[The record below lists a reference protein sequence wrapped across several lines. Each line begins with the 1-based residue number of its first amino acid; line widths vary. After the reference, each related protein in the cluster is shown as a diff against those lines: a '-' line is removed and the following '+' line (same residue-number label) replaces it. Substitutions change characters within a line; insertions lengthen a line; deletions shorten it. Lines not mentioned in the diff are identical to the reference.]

1 MSENSATQLLLFADS
16 FLQCTLQ
23 LLELSELCLDYGG
36 VRLQYARNKL
46 ERFLIFDIRNQTHE
60 IDRFNIKLK
69 EEHGFERLSFIASLD
84 LDSASLFYVRLRVNR
99 LRAHPRLFCQSMGI
113 PSVLFSPQQRLE
125 YYDLLIPPATLRS

>member
-60 IDRFNIKLK
+60 IDRFKDNACHLLPPWIWIQQAYSTYAYESTAFVRTLARFAKAW
-69 EEHGFERLSFIASLD
+69 GFRRFCFRGNNGSRTMIYSSL
-84 LDSASLFYVRLRVNR
+84 
-99 LRAHPRLFCQSMGI
+99 PRL
-113 PSVLFSPQQRLE
+113 
-125 YYDLLIPPATLRS
+125 